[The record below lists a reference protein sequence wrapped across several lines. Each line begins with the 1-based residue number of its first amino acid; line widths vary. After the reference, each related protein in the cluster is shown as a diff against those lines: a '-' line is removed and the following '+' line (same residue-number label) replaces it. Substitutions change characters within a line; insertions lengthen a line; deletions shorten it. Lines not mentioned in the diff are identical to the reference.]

1 MEKSLSQIFSSKGT
15 RASRPEVAVMIFFS
29 QFKTTYGDEVLGGE
43 QGRVLAKIIYVVVS
57 WSPAT
62 ADH

>member
-1 MEKSLSQIFSSKGT
+1 MEKSLSQVFFESQSTGSSCYVFG
-15 RASRPEVAVMIFFS
+15 FF
-29 QFKTTYGDEVLGGE
+29 FKTTYGDVGNEFLGGE
-43 QGRVLAKIIYVVVS
+43 QGRVLAKVIYVVVS